1 MNTEVLI
8 VAKPGAF
15 ERVHKFGPQITE
27 KIDGSY
33 KAVINKNVECVLE
46 RIGEGVGEITN
57 GGPTRILVETDD
69 EPDAVLEPF
78 KGMTIASKIGT
89 WIRIKQCS
97 VNISSLEQNINERQ
111 ERINQIL
118 GQIRTY
124 GHAQNLTLHM
134 VLDDI
139 EKVMDDLPDAF
150 MEEQA
155 AELRE
160 RYELNVKGFLEA
172 DGWECRRINPMDEP
186 DMPKR
191 IMPKEDLIEIWKEEA
206 KLNKKDSEYWQKKAQ
221 KKPKK
226 VKKALSEWVK
236 RPLKLT
242 VYSVNGEK
250 MSTDQKWLTVK
261 EILKRASRF
270 DASVDPLLLEK
281 YTLTRVSGPKEG
293 FAYATPGRPVRIR
306 EGDKFIAVYHAK
318 TPVA

>member
-33 KAVINKNVECVLE
+33 TAVINKNVECVLE

-124 GHAQNLTLHM
+124 GHAQNLTLHV

-172 DGWECRRINPMDEP
+172 DGWECRRINPMDTPEVRKKLEQSAAQLKDMKP
-186 DMPKR
+186 KVCVGFDKDGVPIYEMDMDMPKR
-191 IMPKEDLIEIWKEEA
+191 V
-206 KLNKKDSEYWQKKAQ
+206 
-221 KKPKK
+221 KPKK
-226 VKKALSEWVK
+226 KKKAK
-236 RPLKLT
+236 
-242 VYSVNGEK
+242 
-250 MSTDQKWLTVK
+250 
-261 EILKRASRF
+261 
-270 DASVDPLLLEK
+270 
-281 YTLTRVSGPKEG
+281 
-293 FAYATPGRPVRIR
+293 
-306 EGDKFIAVYHAK
+306 H
-318 TPVA
+318 TPVSYTHLTLPTICSV